1 MNGNKPYDLPVG
13 KLNNTRPVYNRDTY
27 PQEIKTKATV

>member
-13 KLNNTRPVYNRDTY
+13 KSNNKSVVDKQRIY
-27 PQEIKTKATV
+27 PQEIKTKATA